1 MSVSQLSTLTESPPA
16 ASLSMSSDERLLA
29 HLAHGE
35 LDALDLLYTRYAR
48 PVFTLAVRVL
58 GDASDAEEVTQD
70 VFEQVWR
77 SAHRFDPARG
87 SAGRWIITIAYHVAM
102 TALRRHYRRPQTCH
116 TDDTDRLVA
125 RIPDDARA
133 VSAVALDRLDAQQ
146 LRRAVRSLP
155 DPQQH
160 AVALAYF
167 ADLSHG
173 DVAAVLGTPLGTV
186 KSNIRR
192 GLTRL
197 RPTVAGLGLVP
208 DHEDM
213 VEQL

>member
-1 MSVSQLSTLTESPPA
+1 MIVHVSTLSEQYGDAPTSVST
-16 ASLSMSSDERLLA
+16 DEVLLA
-29 HLAHGE
+29 RLAQGE
-35 LDALDLLYTRYAR
+35 LVALDQLYTRYAR

-58 GDASDAEEVTQD
+58 GDPADAEEVTQD
-70 VFEQVWR
+70 VFERVWR

-87 SAGRWIITIAYHVAM
+87 SPGRWLISIAYHVAM
-102 TALRRHYRRPQTCH
+102 TALRRHYRCPQTCH
-116 TDDTDRLVA
+116 TDDTDRLVQ
-125 RIPDDARA
+125 RIPDDTRD
-133 VSAVALDRLDAQQ
+133 VGVVAMDRLDAQQ

-155 DPQQH
+155 APQQH

-167 ADLSHG
+167 GDLSHR

-197 RPTVAGLGLVP
+197 RPTVAGLGLLP
-208 DHEDM
+208 DHADT
-213 VEQL
+213 VEQA

>member
-1 MSVSQLSTLTESPPA
+1 MSAHLSTLREQDGGAP
-16 ASLSMSSDERLLA
+16 SSVSTDEVLLA
-29 HLAHGE
+29 QLAHGD
-35 LDALDLLYTRYAR
+35 LAALDLLYTRYAR
-48 PVFTLAVRVL
+48 PVYTLAVRVL
-58 GDASDAEEVTQD
+58 GDAADAEEVTQD

-77 SAHRFDPARG
+77 HADRFDPARG

-102 TALRRHYRRPQTCH
+102 TALRRHYRRPQAWH
-116 TDDTDRLVA
+116 TDDMERLVG
-125 RIPDDARA
+125 RIPDDALD
-133 VSAVALDRLDAQQ
+133 VSVVALDRLDAQQ
-146 LRRAVRSLP
+146 LRRAVRALP

-167 ADLSHG
+167 GDLSHR

-197 RPTVAGLGLVP
+197 RPTVAGLGLVT
-208 DHEDM
+208 DREDR
-213 VEQL
+213 VEQA

>member
-1 MSVSQLSTLTESPPA
+1 
-16 ASLSMSSDERLLA
+16 
-29 HLAHGE
+29 
-35 LDALDLLYTRYAR
+35 
-48 PVFTLAVRVL
+48 
-58 GDASDAEEVTQD
+58 
-70 VFEQVWR
+70 
-77 SAHRFDPARG
+77 
-87 SAGRWIITIAYHVAM
+87 
-102 TALRRHYRRPQTCH
+102 
-116 TDDTDRLVA
+116 LVA
-125 RIPDDARA
+125 RIPDDALA

-167 ADLSHG
+167 ADLSHA

-197 RPTVAGLGLVP
+197 RPTVAGLGLLP
-208 DHEDM
+208 DHEDTA
-213 VEQL
+213 EQA

>member
-1 MSVSQLSTLTESPPA
+1 MSAHLSTLHEQDGGAP
-16 ASLSMSSDERLLA
+16 SSVSTDEVLLA
-29 HLAHGE
+29 QLAQGE
-35 LDALDLLYTRYAR
+35 FVALDLLYTHYAR
-48 PVFTLAVRVL
+48 AVFTLAVRVL
-58 GDASDAEEVTQD
+58 GDAADAEEVTQD
-70 VFEQVWR
+70 VFERVWR

-87 SAGRWIITIAYHVAM
+87 SAGRWIISIAYHVAM

-208 DHEDM
+208 GHEDM
-213 VEQL
+213 VEQA

>member
-1 MSVSQLSTLTESPPA
+1 
-16 ASLSMSSDERLLA
+16 
-29 HLAHGE
+29 
-35 LDALDLLYTRYAR
+35 
-48 PVFTLAVRVL
+48 VFTLAVRVV
-58 GDASDAEEVTQD
+58 GDAADAEEVTQD

-77 SAHRFDPARG
+77 SAHRFDPACG

-102 TALRRHYRRPQTCH
+102 TALRRHYRRPQTWH

-133 VSAVALDRLDAQQ
+133 VSAVALDRLEAQQ
-146 LRRAVRSLP
+146 LWRAVRSLP
-155 DPQQH
+155 TPQQH

-167 ADLSHG
+167 GDLSHA

-208 DHEDM
+208 DHEDTA
-213 VEQL
+213 EQV